1 MVKSFETNKGNLA
14 NADSIKLYR
23 TISHMI
29 QDISVNAKLIVLE
42 HDKVGGA
49 ELLDYTIKLFE

>member
-1 MVKSFETNKGNLA
+1 MVKSFETKKWNLA

-29 QDISVNAKLIVLE
+29 QDI
-42 HDKVGGA
+42 
-49 ELLDYTIKLFE
+49 

>member
-14 NADSIKLYR
+14 DADSIKLYR

-29 QDISVNAKLIVLE
+29 QDI
-42 HDKVGGA
+42 
-49 ELLDYTIKLFE
+49 